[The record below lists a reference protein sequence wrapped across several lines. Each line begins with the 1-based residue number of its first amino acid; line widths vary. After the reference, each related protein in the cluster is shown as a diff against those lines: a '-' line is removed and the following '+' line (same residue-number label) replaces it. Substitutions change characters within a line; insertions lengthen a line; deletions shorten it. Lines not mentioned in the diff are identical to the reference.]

1 MQISDLDL
9 FYKLLKDLTFL
20 LWLKLEHKL
29 FLHVL
34 HAIFAVHTYF
44 ANSPSIVLNF
54 LPGVILNVFYDVKNT
69 HFTIS

>member
-44 ANSPSIVLNF
+44 ANL
-54 LPGVILNVFYDVKNT
+54 
-69 HFTIS
+69 